1 MAEGGNTYQL
11 EPKEDERFYSSR
23 ARAIIEGV
31 FNEKLKGTTFDS
43 SRSGDI
49 TE

>member
-11 EPKEDERFYSSR
+11 EPKEDERFYPSR
-23 ARAIIEGV
+23 AKAIIEAV
-31 FNEKLKGTTFDS
+31 FNEKLKGNTYDS
-43 SRSGDI
+43 SKSADI